1 MWFVRR
7 QSVHSGIAELL
18 RELIYF
24 FAVWAVGA
32 LIAHLL
38 GVDVTTVAAW
48 WGLVLATGCSLR
60 INFAVRNIEA
70 IIAAPPVD
78 QFGRGQE
85 QTTRPPPASF
95 PGLCRILVDR
105 VSLSRSVFML
115 KLCEFAYN
123 E

>member
-38 GVDVTTVAAW
+38 GVDVTIVAAW

-70 IIAAPPVD
+70 IIAAQNIRIVD
-78 QFGRGQE
+78 LELERDLGRAGRGH
-85 QTTRPPPASF
+85 
-95 PGLCRILVDR
+95 LV
-105 VSLSRSVFML
+105 RSTMSPDDS
-115 KLCEFAYN
+115 EIDITHAN
-123 E
+123 SGGGHGIH